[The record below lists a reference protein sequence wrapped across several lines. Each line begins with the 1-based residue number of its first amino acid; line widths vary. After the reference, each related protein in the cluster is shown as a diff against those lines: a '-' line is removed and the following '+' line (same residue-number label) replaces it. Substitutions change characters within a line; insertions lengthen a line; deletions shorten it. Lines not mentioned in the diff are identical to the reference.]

1 MSYSNRAYIHS
12 YCSLSIHYYNNFY
25 FRSFF
30 SLSSPFAQPTPSS
43 SASSSEAHTPTDK
56 IKNQP
61 QNQQQN
67 HPETPQNQTHPHMD
81 TLTETERVDRRMWQ
95 IGVLG
100 SECFSPC
107 LDQRQREWIGVLGS
121 ECLDRR
127 SSRHAW
133 IRDRESGLALAA
145 DQRAWIGI
153 ILVMLL
159 ARIEISESLEQRGVK
174 MLEQRVVSEKT
185 LEQSLVSGER
195 EAYKWREGLR

>member
-81 TLTETERVDRRMWQ
+81 TLTETERVDRRLWQ

-100 SECFSPC
+100 SEC
-107 LDQRQREWIGVLGS
+107 LDQR
-121 ECLDRR
+121 
-127 SSRHAW
+127 SSHHAW
-133 IRDRESGLALAA
+133 IRDRKSGSACL
-145 DQRAWIGI
+145 DRSAWID
-153 ILVMLL
+153 VLL
-159 ARIEISESLEQRGVK
+159 AMLGSEIERVDWRLRRISVLGSALFSSCSLLGSKFQKVWN
-174 MLEQRVVSEKT
+174 
-185 LEQSLVSGER
+185 R
-195 EAYKWREGLR
+195 EEWKCWNRE

>member
-67 HPETPQNQTHPHMD
+67 HPKTPQNQTHPHMD
-81 TLTETERVDRRMWQ
+81 TLTETERVDRRLWQ

-100 SECFSPC
+100 SEC
-107 LDQRQREWIGVLGS
+107 LDQH
-121 ECLDRR
+121 
-127 SSRHAW
+127 SSHRAW
-133 IRDRESGLALAA
+133 IRDRESGSACLDRSLGSAFFSPCL
-145 DQRAWIGI
+145 DQR
-153 ILVMLL
+153 
-159 ARIEISESLEQRGVK
+159 
-174 MLEQRVVSEKT
+174 
-185 LEQSLVSGER
+185 
-195 EAYKWREGLR
+195 

>member
-81 TLTETERVDRRMWQ
+81 TLTETERVDRRLWQ

-100 SECFSPC
+100 SEC
-107 LDQRQREWIGVLGS
+107 LDQR
-121 ECLDRR
+121 
-127 SSRHAW
+127 SSHHAW
-133 IRDRESGLALAA
+133 IRDRESGSAQTCLTSKVIAIKEQVLIS
-145 DQRAWIGI
+145 RAVLMSYLI
-153 ILVMLL
+153 
-159 ARIEISESLEQRGVK
+159 A
-174 MLEQRVVSEKT
+174 
-185 LEQSLVSGER
+185 
-195 EAYKWREGLR
+195 KWRISVLQGHLIMQTWISKEIN